1 MGEKVKTK
9 KKKYAKP
16 VRIIAV
22 ILFILALIA
31 FVAMWVYFFSLKNQ
45 ANDMLDE
52 YGIVKMDS
60 YNYLT
65 SEEEI
70 DDYFNSMLLDDGVII
85 MPFVVCLPFL
95 IPAII
100 LNIVYSVIN
109 ARKRKQEKAAANE
122 PEITKEE

>member
-85 MPFVVCLPFL
+85 MPFVVCLPLL

-100 LNIVYSVIN
+100 LNIAYSVIN